1 MSKDRIIWW
10 GTLRTLRAKGMI
22 LIFSFHLIPSLFL
35 WSIDH
40 FILINSNI
48 STFCT
53 SKKLSSRLIL
63 RLVSYNKFMNIN
75 PRRPKCIMYVWV
87 LCMYLSKTAQQS
99 ILALPTSLSIFVKSI
114 LNHEI
119 VKGIH
124 ISLPLNRST
133 LFALFS
139 SGMNL
144 PVLGSNSLALLTILT
159 QPVAIPHSR
168 DRLWNIKYYNR
179 KLEIST
185 LGVELGLTFKL
196 VLATFPC

>member
-1 MSKDRIIWW
+1 MSKDRIICWRI
-10 GTLRTLRAKGMI
+10 LRTLRAKGMI

-75 PRRPKCIMYVWV
+75 RRRPKCIGKGY
-87 LCMYLSKTAQQS
+87 YTSKTAQQS

-124 ISLPLNRST
+124 SSLPLNRST